1 MTKKNISI
9 FLLPI
14 IALIIFFSCST
25 SKNTENK
32 EQLVLIE
39 TSLGNIKV
47 KLYNQTPLH
56 RDNFIKLVNEKNY
69 NGLLFHRVMDN
80 FMIQAGDPNSRNA
93 KQGESLGVGDVD
105 YTIPAEIIPEYFHK
119 KGALAAARQP
129 DQVNPEKRS
138 SGSQFYI
145 VEGQT
150 FTDEE
155 FDQLENKINSM
166 TKQATFFKF
175 VEEEKNNAMD
185 NDSVFDYSKI
195 QQAAALK
202 TEEFFANTEPYKI
215 SPENREIYKTIGG
228 TPHLDQ
234 NYTVFGE
241 VVEGLDVV
249 EKIAEV
255 KTDDSDRPVEDVRI
269 ISMKT
274 VRK

>member
-25 SKNTENK
+25 SKKMENK

-56 RDNFIKLVNEKNY
+56 RDNFIKLVKEKY
-69 NGLLFHRVMDN
+69 YDGVLFHRIIDN
-80 FMIQAGDPNSRNA
+80 FMIQAGEPNSRNA
-93 KQGESLGVGDVD
+93 KKGKTLGVGDVD
-105 YTIPAEIIPEYFHK
+105 YTIPAEIIPELFHK
-119 KGALAAARQP
+119 KGALAAARQG

-155 FDQLENKINSM
+155 FDQLENRINSM

-215 SPENREIYKTIGG
+215 SPENREVYKTIGG

-255 KTDDSDRPVEDVRI
+255 KTGDSDRPVEDVII

>member
-25 SKNTENK
+25 SKKMENK

-56 RDNFIKLVNEKNY
+56 RDNFIKLVKEKYY
-69 NGLLFHRVMDN
+69 NGVLFHRIIDN
-80 FMIQAGDPNSRNA
+80 FMIQAGEPNSRTA
-93 KQGESLGVGDVD
+93 KNGETLGVGDAD
-105 YTIPAEIIPEYFHK
+105 YTIPAEIIPELFHK
-119 KGALAAARQP
+119 KGALAAARQG

-155 FDQLENKINSM
+155 FDQLENRINSM

-215 SPENREIYKTIGG
+215 SPENREVYKTIGG

-255 KTDDSDRPVEDVRI
+255 KTGDGDRPVEDVII

>member
-25 SKNTENK
+25 SKKMENR

-56 RDNFIKLVNEKNY
+56 RDNFIKLVKEKY
-69 NGLLFHRVMDN
+69 YDGVLFHRIIDN
-80 FMIQAGDPNSRNA
+80 FMIQAGEPNSRNA
-93 KQGESLGVGDVD
+93 KKGKTLGVGDVD
-105 YTIPAEIIPEYFHK
+105 YTIPAEIIPELFHK
-119 KGALAAARQP
+119 KGALAAARQG

-155 FDQLENKINSM
+155 FDQLENRINSM

-215 SPENREIYKTIGG
+215 SPENREVYKTIGG

-234 NYTVFGE
+234 NYTIFGE

-255 KTDDSDRPVEDVRI
+255 KTDDGDRPLEDVII

>member
-25 SKNTENK
+25 SKKMENK

-56 RDNFIKLVNEKNY
+56 RDNFIKLVKEKY
-69 NGLLFHRVMDN
+69 YDGVLFHRIIDN
-80 FMIQAGDPNSRNA
+80 FMIQAGEPNSRNA
-93 KQGESLGVGDVD
+93 KKGKTLGVGDVD
-105 YTIPAEIIPEYFHK
+105 YTIPAEIIPELFHK
-119 KGALAAARQP
+119 KGALAAARQG

-155 FDQLENKINSM
+155 FDQLENRINSM

-215 SPENREIYKTIGG
+215 SPDNREVYKTIGG

-234 NYTVFGE
+234 NYTIFGE

-255 KTDDSDRPVEDVRI
+255 KTDDGDRPLEDVII

>member
-1 MTKKNISI
+1 MTNKNNAT
-9 FLLPI
+9 LLLLTVI
-14 IALIIFFSCST
+14 LIVFTSCSST
-25 SKNTENK
+25 KIENG

-39 TSLGNIKV
+39 TNQGNIKV

-56 RDNFIKLVNEKNY
+56 RDNFLKLVKEKNY
-69 NGLLFHRVMDN
+69 NGVLFHRVIDN
-80 FMIQAGDPNSRNA
+80 FMIQAGDPGSRNA
-93 KQGESLGVGDVD
+93 TEGEKLGIGDVD
-105 YTIPAEIIPEYFHK
+105 YTIPAEINTELFHK
-119 KGALAAARQP
+119 KGALAAARQG
-129 DQVNPEKRS
+129 DEVNPEKRS

-145 VEGQT
+145 VEGKT
-150 FTDEE
+150 LTDED
-155 FDQLENKINSM
+155 FDQIENRINSM

-195 QQAAALK
+195 QQAAALR

-215 SPENREIYKTIGG
+215 SPENREVYKTIGG

-234 NYTVFGE
+234 NYTIFGE
-241 VVEGLDVV
+241 VVEGLEVV
-249 EKIAEV
+249 EKISSV
-255 KTDDSDRPVEDVRI
+255 KTDEDDRPVEDVRI

>member
-25 SKNTENK
+25 SKKMENK

-56 RDNFIKLVNEKNY
+56 RDNFIKLVKEKY
-69 NGLLFHRVMDN
+69 YDGVLFHRIIDN
-80 FMIQAGDPNSRNA
+80 FMIQAGEPNSRNA
-93 KQGESLGVGDVD
+93 KKGKTLGVGDVD
-105 YTIPAEIIPEYFHK
+105 YTIPAEIIPELFHK
-119 KGALAAARQP
+119 KGALAAARQG

-155 FDQLENKINSM
+155 FDQLENRINSM

-215 SPENREIYKTIGG
+215 SPENREVYKTIGG

-234 NYTVFGE
+234 NYTIFGE

-255 KTDDSDRPVEDVRI
+255 KTDDGDRPLEDVII

>member
-1 MTKKNISI
+1 MTNKNNAI
-9 FLLPI
+9 LLLLTVI
-14 IALIIFFSCST
+14 LIVFTSCSST
-25 SKNTENK
+25 KIENG

-39 TSLGNIKV
+39 TTQGNIKV

-56 RDNFIKLVNEKNY
+56 RDNFLKLVKEKNY
-69 NGLLFHRVMDN
+69 NGVLFHRVIDN
-80 FMIQAGDPNSRNA
+80 FMIQAGDPGSRNA
-93 KQGESLGVGDVD
+93 TEGEKLGIGDVD
-105 YTIPAEIIPEYFHK
+105 YTIPAEINTELFHK
-119 KGALAAARQP
+119 KGALAAARQG
-129 DQVNPEKRS
+129 DEVNPEKRS

-145 VEGQT
+145 VEGKT
-150 FTDEE
+150 LTDED
-155 FDQLENKINSM
+155 FDQIENRINSM

-195 QQAAALK
+195 QQAAALR

-215 SPENREIYKTIGG
+215 SPENREVYKTIGG

-234 NYTVFGE
+234 NYTIFGE
-241 VVEGLDVV
+241 VVEGLEVV
-249 EKIAEV
+249 EKISSV
-255 KTDDSDRPVEDVRI
+255 KTDEDDRPVEDVRI

>member
-25 SKNTENK
+25 SKKMENK

-56 RDNFIKLVNEKNY
+56 RDNFIKLVKEKY
-69 NGLLFHRVMDN
+69 YDGVLFHRIIDN
-80 FMIQAGDPNSRNA
+80 FMIQAGEPNSRNA
-93 KQGESLGVGDVD
+93 KKGKTLGVGDVD
-105 YTIPAEIIPEYFHK
+105 YTIPAEIIPELFHK
-119 KGALAAARQP
+119 KGALAAARQG

-155 FDQLENKINSM
+155 FDQLENRINSM

-195 QQAAALK
+195 QQAAALR

-215 SPENREIYKTIGG
+215 SPENREVYKTIGG

-234 NYTVFGE
+234 NYTIFGE
-241 VVEGLDVV
+241 VVEGLEVV
-249 EKIAEV
+249 EKISSV
-255 KTDDSDRPVEDVRI
+255 KTDEDDRPVEDVRI